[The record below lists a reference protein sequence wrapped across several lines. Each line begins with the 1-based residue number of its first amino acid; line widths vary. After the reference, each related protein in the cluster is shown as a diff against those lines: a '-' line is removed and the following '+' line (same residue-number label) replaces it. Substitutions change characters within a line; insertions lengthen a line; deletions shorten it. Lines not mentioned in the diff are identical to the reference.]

1 MTIKLIEYTVDQE
14 GIGHL
19 VFNNP
24 KEKVNSLSSQFIEE
38 FLAILEQVEKDSH
51 LRGLILESAKPGVF
65 IAGADIKWL
74 KDLKTRE
81 DCYNFA
87 RAAHLPFNR
96 LEELTIP
103 TLAAIN
109 GICLGGGLEIALAC
123 KWRVAVDHKSVQL
136 GLPEVK
142 LGVIPGGGG
151 TQRLPALVGLQ
162 NALQLST
169 AGKSLKG
176 SEAQTIGLIDAVLP
190 ADNFN
195 QHAKQFLLY
204 KIDSNEDIS
213 RPWLRSDFQY
223 GIDDNEKNPEFRTK
237 MFTMARDMV
246 LKQTKGHMP
255 APVMVI
261 DVVEKG
267 TFEGFKAG
275 LQAENEAFAEV
286 LCSSEARS
294 MIDLFLMQNAI
305 KKVYGSADRSIKP
318 ADIKKVGVLG
328 AGLMGSGIAHSAIT
342 SGYAV
347 ILKDISQEALDK
359 GANSIR
365 GILAKNVERG
375 RMSEEKMDNIMSL
388 LETTTEYDAFKDVD
402 MVIEAVFENLE
413 LKHTVITEIEK
424 YIPQHCIFASN
435 TSSLAITELARV
447 SKRPENF
454 IGLHYFSPVNRMPLL
469 EMIRGE
475 KTSDQTVV
483 SSVAFAHAT
492 RKLPIVVNDCYG
504 FYTSRSVAAYI
515 REALQCLNDGAT
527 VEDIDDA
534 MSEFGMPVGPIT
546 LLDEVG
552 HDVGAHVLS
561 IMKGAYPDRFSEDLT
576 KVTVDDNRLGR
587 KNQRGFFAYDKGK
600 KTGVD
605 ESVYSLFTERK
616 NLGVSKSDVQ
626 QRIVMALIN
635 EVGFCMG
642 ENIVTNYNDA
652 EIGLIFGIG
661 FPPFRGGPLH
671 YVDYQGIDTIVT
683 TLGNLE
689 KQWGVRF
696 KSAPYWI
703 AAANEKRS
711 FFR

>member
-1 MTIKLIEYTVDQE
+1 MTKTLIEYTVDQE

-19 VFNNP
+19 VFDNP
-24 KEKVNSLSSQFIEE
+24 NEKVNSLSSQFIEE
-38 FLAILEQVEKDSH
+38 FLSILDQVEGDSH
-51 LRGLILESAKPGVF
+51 IRGLILESTKPGVF

-74 KDLKTRE
+74 QDLKTRE

-87 RAAHLPFNR
+87 RAAHPPFNR
-96 LEELTIP
+96 LEELKIP

-123 KWRVAVDHKSVQL
+123 KWRVAMDHKAVQL

-151 TQRLPALVGLQ
+151 TQRLPALIGLQ

-169 AGKSLKG
+169 TGKSLKG
-176 SEAQTIGLIDAVLP
+176 SEAQTIGLVDAVLP

-195 QHAKQFLLY
+195 EHAKQFLLD
-204 KIDSNEDIS
+204 KIDANEDIS
-213 RPWLRSDFQY
+213 RPWFRDDFQY
-223 GIDDNEKNPEFRTK
+223 GINDNEKNPEFRTK

-246 LKQTKGHMP
+246 MKQTKGHMP
-255 APVMVI
+255 APMMLI
-261 DVVEKG
+261 DAVEKG
-267 TFEGFKAG
+267 TIEGFKAG
-275 LQAENEAFAEV
+275 LQAENDAFAEV

-305 KKVYGSADRSIKP
+305 KKVYGAEDRAIKP
-318 ADIKKVGVLG
+318 AEIKKVGVLG

-342 SGYAV
+342 SGYTV
-347 ILKDISQEALDK
+347 VLKDISQEALDK

-365 GILAKNVERG
+365 GILVKNVERG
-375 RMSEEKMDNIMSL
+375 RMSEEKMDKIMSL
-388 LETTTEYDAFKDVD
+388 LETTTDYDAFKDVD
-402 MVIEAVFENLE
+402 IVIEAVFENLE
-413 LKHTVITEIEK
+413 LKHTVIAEIEK

-527 VEDIDDA
+527 VEDIDGA

-561 IMKGAYPDRFSEDLT
+561 IMKEAYPDRFSEDLT
-576 KVTVDDNRLGR
+576 KITVDDNRLGR

-605 ESVYSLFTERK
+605 ESVYSLFTGRK
-616 NLGVSKSDVQ
+616 NLDISKADVQ

-635 EVGFCMG
+635 EVGFCMS

-671 YVDYQGIDTIVT
+671 YVDYQGIDTVVT
-683 TLGNLE
+683 TLGDLE

-703 AAANEKRS
+703 EAANEKRS

>member
-1 MTIKLIEYTVDQE
+1 MTKKLIEYAVDQE

-19 VFNNP
+19 VFDNP
-24 KEKVNSLSSQFIEE
+24 NEKVNSLSSQFIEE
-38 FLAILEQVEKDSH
+38 FLAILDQVEGDSH
-51 LRGLILESAKPGVF
+51 IRGLILESAKPGVF

-74 KDLKTRE
+74 QDLKTRE

-87 RAAHLPFNR
+87 RAAHPPFNR
-96 LEELTIP
+96 LEELKIP

-123 KWRVAVDHKSVQL
+123 KWRVAMDHKAVQL

-151 TQRLPALVGLQ
+151 TQRLPALIGLQ

-169 AGKSLKG
+169 TGKSLKG
-176 SEAQTIGLIDAVLP
+176 SEAQTIGLVDAVLP
-190 ADNFN
+190 ADDFN
-195 QHAKQFLLY
+195 HHAKQFLLD
-204 KIDSNEDIS
+204 KIVSNVDIS
-213 RPWLRSDFQY
+213 RPWLRDDFQY
-223 GIDDNEKNPEFRTK
+223 GTNDNEKNPEFRTK

-255 APVMVI
+255 APMMVI
-261 DVVEKG
+261 DAVEKG
-267 TFEGFKAG
+267 TIEGFKAG
-275 LQAENEAFAEV
+275 LQAENDAFAEV

-294 MIDLFLMQNAI
+294 MIDLFLTQNAI
-305 KKVYGSADRSIKP
+305 KKVYGSEDRSIKP
-318 ADIKKVGVLG
+318 AEIKKVGVLG

-342 SGYAV
+342 SGYTV
-347 ILKDISQEALDK
+347 VLKDISQEALDK
-359 GANSIR
+359 GVNSIR
-365 GILAKNVERG
+365 GILIKNVERG
-375 RMSEEKMDNIMSL
+375 RMSEEKMDTIMSL
-388 LETTTEYDAFKDVD
+388 LETTTDYDAFKDVD
-402 MVIEAVFENLE
+402 IVIEAVFENLE
-413 LKHTVITEIEK
+413 LKHAVITEIEK
-424 YIPQHCIFASN
+424 HIPQHCIFASN

-515 REALQCLNDGAT
+515 REALQCLNDGAS
-527 VEDIDDA
+527 VEDIDGVMEA
-534 MSEFGMPVGPIT
+534 FGMPVGPIT

-561 IMKGAYPDRFSEDLT
+561 IMKEAYPDRFSEDLT
-576 KVTVDDNRLGR
+576 KITVDDNRLGR

-616 NLGVSKSDVQ
+616 NLDISKSDVQ

-642 ENIVTNYNDA
+642 ENIITNYNDA

-671 YVDYQGIDTIVT
+671 YVDYQGIDTIVA
-683 TLGNLE
+683 TLGDLE

-703 AAANEKRS
+703 AAVNEKRS

>member
-1 MTIKLIEYTVDQE
+1 MTKKLIEYTVDQE

-19 VFNNP
+19 VFDNP
-24 KEKVNSLSSQFIEE
+24 VEKVNSLSSQFIEE
-38 FLAILEQVEKDSH
+38 FLTVLNQVEGDS
-51 LRGLILESAKPGVF
+51 LIRGLILESAKPGVF

-87 RAAHLPFNR
+87 RSAHPPFNR
-96 LEELTIP
+96 LEELKIP

-123 KWRVAVDHKSVQL
+123 KWRVAADHKSVQM

-151 TQRLPALVGLQ
+151 TQRLPALIGLQ
-162 NALQLST
+162 SALQLST
-169 AGKSLKG
+169 TGKSLKG
-176 SEAQTIGLIDAVLP
+176 SEAQSIGLVDAVLP

-195 QHAKQFLLY
+195 QAAKQFLLD
-204 KIDSNEDIS
+204 KINSNEDIS
-213 RPWLRSDFQY
+213 RPWLSDDFQY
-223 GIDDNEKNPEFRTK
+223 GINDNEKNPEFRTK

-255 APVMVI
+255 APMMVI
-261 DVVEKG
+261 DSVEKG
-267 TFEGFKAG
+267 TMEGFKAG
-275 LQAENEAFAEV
+275 LKAENDAFAEV
-286 LCSSEARS
+286 LCSPEARS

-305 KKVYGSADRSIKP
+305 KKVYGSEDRSIKP
-318 ADIKKVGVLG
+318 AEIKKVGVLG
-328 AGLMGSGIAHSAIT
+328 AGLMGSGIAHSAIA
-342 SGYAV
+342 SGYNV
-347 ILKDISQEALDK
+347 VLKDVSEEALDK
-359 GANSIR
+359 GTNSIR
-365 GILAKNVERG
+365 GIFARDVERG
-375 RMSEEKMDNIMSL
+375 RMSEEKMNKIMSL

-402 MVIEAVFENLE
+402 IVIEAVFENLQ
-413 LKHTVITEIEK
+413 LKHNVITEVEQ
-424 YIPQHCIFASN
+424 YIPYHCVFASN
-435 TSSLAITELARV
+435 TSSLAITELAKV
-447 SKRPENF
+447 SNRPENF

-475 KTSDQTVV
+475 RTLDQTVV
-483 SSVAFAHAT
+483 TSVAFAHAT

-504 FYTSRSVAAYI
+504 FYTTRIVAAYI

-527 VEDIDDA
+527 VVDIDGA
-534 MSEFGMPVGPIT
+534 MEDFGMPVGPIT

-552 HDVGAHVLS
+552 HNVGAHVLS
-561 IMKGAYPDRFSEDLT
+561 IMKDAYPERFAEDLT
-576 KVTVDDNRLGR
+576 RVTVDDDRLGR
-587 KNQRGFFAYDKGK
+587 KNQKGFYVYEKGK
-600 KTGVD
+600 KGGVD
-605 ESVYSLFTERK
+605 ESTYALFSTRKSLDLMRD
-616 NLGVSKSDVQ
+616 DVQ
-626 QRIVMALIN
+626 ERIIMALIN

-671 YVDYQGIDTIVT
+671 YVDYRGIDTIVT

-703 AAANEKRS
+703 AAMNEKKS